1 MENSTLKYYEKNSRE
16 ITEKYENLDMKN
28 LHQKLTEVFSKK
40 DNLLELGCGSG
51 RDAAYLISHGYDV
64 IISDGSQTM
73 LNEAIKL
80 HPELKRNACVIQLP
94 NKFSY
99 PKESFSGVY
108 AIAVL
113 MHLEIHE
120 IGVVLE
126 EISRILTSDGK
137 FFFSVY
143 IRENDKVESIITP
156 EGRFLTRMP
165 KENWIKM
172 CESSGF
178 TLISLLENDDVMG
191 RDIQWCSFYM
201 GKTG

>member
-1 MENSTLKYYEKNSRE
+1 MENSTLNFYGKNSRE
-16 ITEKYENLDMKN
+16 ITEKYENLDMEN
-28 LHQKLTEVFSKK
+28 LHQKLIEVFSKK

-51 RDAAYLISHGYDV
+51 RDAAYLISRGYNV
-64 IISDGSQTM
+64 TVSDGSQNM
-73 LNEAIKL
+73 LNEAFKL
-80 HPELKRNACVIQLP
+80 HPELTKNYCIIRLP
-94 NKFSY
+94 NKFLY

-113 MHLEIHE
+113 MHLKIQE
-120 IGVVLE
+120 IGMVIE
-126 EISRILTSDGK
+126 EISRILTKDGK

-143 IRENDKVESIITP
+143 IIENDKVESIVTP

-178 TLISLLENDDVMG
+178 TSISLLENNDVMG
-191 RDIQWCSFYM
+191 RDIQWCSFFM
-201 GKTG
+201 RKRK

>member
-1 MENSTLKYYEKNSRE
+1 MKNPTLKYYEKNSRE
-16 ITEKYENLDMKN
+16 ITEKYENIDMKN
-28 LHQKLTEVFSKK
+28 LQQKLTEIFAKK
-40 DNLLELGCGSG
+40 DIILELGCGSG
-51 RDAAYLISHGYDV
+51 RDAAYLISYGYNV
-64 IISDGSQTM
+64 TISDGSQSM

-80 HPELKRNACVIQLP
+80 HPELKKNYCIIRLP
-94 NKFSY
+94 SKFSY

-120 IGVVLE
+120 IRVVLE
-126 EISRILTSDGK
+126 EISRILTSEGK

-143 IRENDKVESIITP
+143 IRENDKVESITTP
-156 EGRFLTRMP
+156 EGRFLTHMP

-178 TLISLLENDDVMG
+178 ALISLLENDDVMG
-191 RDIQWCSFYM
+191 RDIQWCSFFM
-201 GKTG
+201 RKRK

>member
-16 ITEKYENLDMKN
+16 ITEKYENIDMKN
-28 LHQKLTEVFSKK
+28 LQQKLTEVFTNK
-40 DNLLELGCGSG
+40 DKILELGCGSG

-64 IISDGSQTM
+64 TVSDGSQNM
-73 LNEAIKL
+73 LDEAIKL
-80 HPELKRNACVIQLP
+80 HPELQKNSCIIRFP
-94 NKFSY
+94 GKFWY

-156 EGRFLTRMP
+156 EGRFLTHMP

-191 RDIQWCSFYM
+191 RDIQWCSFFM
-201 GKTG
+201 RKTE

>member
-1 MENSTLKYYEKNSRE
+1 MDNSTLKYYEKNSRE
-16 ITEKYENLDMKN
+16 ITEKYENIDMKN
-28 LHQKLTEVFSKK
+28 LQQKLTEVFTKK
-40 DNLLELGCGSG
+40 DKILELGCGSG
-51 RDAAYLISHGYDV
+51 RDAAHLISHSYDV
-64 IISDGSQTM
+64 TVSDGSQSM
-73 LNEAIKL
+73 LDEAIKL
-80 HPELKRNACVIQLP
+80 HPELEKNCCIIRLP
-94 NKFSY
+94 DKFSH
-99 PKESFSGVY
+99 PNESFSGVY

-126 EISRILTSDGK
+126 EISRILTNDGK

-191 RDIQWCSFYM
+191 RDIQWCSFFM
-201 GKTG
+201 RKTE